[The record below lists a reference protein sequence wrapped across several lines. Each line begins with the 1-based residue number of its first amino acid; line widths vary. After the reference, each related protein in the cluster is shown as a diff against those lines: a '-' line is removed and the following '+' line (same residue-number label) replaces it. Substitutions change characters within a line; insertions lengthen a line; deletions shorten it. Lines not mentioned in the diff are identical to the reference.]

1 MFEHILLPLDGSQLA
16 ECVIPHAIAIAKM
29 FSSRITLIQVLEV
42 DPSRRRTRSLDLL
55 DWQVRKNEAQ
65 NYLDDQIERFE
76 QAEIAVETQILEGQ
90 AADEIIHYTQEH
102 EIDLLVLSSHGKSGL
117 SAWNISSVVQKIM
130 LGAFTPIMIIRAYQ
144 AEPLKQKEVLYRKV
158 FIPLDGSQRAECVL
172 PMASAFIQRQSC
184 QLVLAHV
191 IREPEIPRRVPLTA
205 EEQELTR
212 KLTEYNRLNAIKYMA
227 RLQMMSSTQVK
238 TRLESTQD
246 IDAALHRIAEE
257 EESDLVLLSAH
268 GYSGS
273 KRWPYGSTALSFIVY
288 GNAPLLI
295 FQDITRDEAQHTLA
309 EESIKERQRS

>member
-295 FQDITRDEAQHTLA
+295 FQDITRDEA
-309 EESIKERQRS
+309 